1 MSKKVNFSTRIT
13 EEQKTFLNEI
23 AWIKGVS
30 VSEYVINLINEDM
43 KKYPNWKDNIDELNG
58 LKEKMS
64 EVIDKEVIDKLDA
77 EESTDE
83 PEDDNEELLNKLL
96 STDVME
102 YNSDDHIPLPEDI
115 KQEMGKQL
123 IEINKLLKGK

>member
-43 KKYPNWKDNIDELNG
+43 KKYPNWKNNIDELNG

-64 EVIDKEVIDKLDA
+64 EVIDKLDA
-77 EESTDE
+77 EESTDG
-83 PEDDNEELLNKLL
+83 PEDDHAELLNKLL
-96 STDVME
+96 S
-102 YNSDDHIPLPEDI
+102 SDISEHKSSVSLPEDI

-123 IEINKLLKGK
+123 IEVNKLLKGK

>member
-64 EVIDKEVIDKLDA
+64 EVIDKLDA
-77 EESTDE
+77 KESTDE
-83 PEDDNEELLNKLL
+83 PEDEHLDLLNKLL
-96 STDVME
+96 S
-102 YNSDDHIPLPEDI
+102 SDISEHKSSVSLPEDI

>member
-43 KKYPNWKDNIDELNG
+43 KKYPNWNDNIDELNG

-64 EVIDKEVIDKLDA
+64 EVIDKLDA
-77 EESTDE
+77 GESTDE
-83 PEDDNEELLNKLL
+83 PEDDHAELLNKLL

-115 KQEMGKQL
+115 KHEMRKSM
-123 IEINKLLKGK
+123 IELNKLLKGK

>member
-64 EVIDKEVIDKLDA
+64 EV
-77 EESTDE
+77 
-83 PEDDNEELLNKLL
+83 
-96 STDVME
+96 ME

-115 KQEMGKQL
+115 KHEMRKST